1 AIVQGFGNVGSVT
14 AQTLAASGVRVV
26 GVEDV
31 FGAVQNPDGLDIGT
45 LTAHVARTGRVPG
58 FAGGKP
64 VDPADFLSLPCDVLV
79 PAAGGGMITADNA
92 GRIQAAI
99 VAEGANGPTTP
110 EADDILNT
118 RGITVLPDILCNAGG
133 VFVSYLEYTQETQQ
147 EQMTEAEVLQR
158 LAERMRDRFARV
170 RETAIERK
178 LSLRQAAMLMSVRNV
193 AAAVMARG
201 LLP

>member
-1 AIVQGFGNVGSVT
+1 
-14 AQTLAASGVRVV
+14 
-26 GVEDV
+26 
-31 FGAVQNPDGLDIGT
+31 
-45 LTAHVARTGRVPG
+45 VPG

-64 VDPADFLSLPCDVLV
+64 VDPADFLALPCDVLV

-92 GRIQAAI
+92 GRIQASI

-110 EADDILNT
+110 EADDILNK
-118 RGITVLPDILCNAGG
+118 RGIAVLPDILCNAGG

>member
-1 AIVQGFGNVGSVT
+1 VS
-14 AQTLAASGVRVV
+14 AQSLAAAGVRVV

-31 FGAVQNPDGLDIGT
+31 FGAVRNPVGLDIGA
-45 LTAHVARTGRVPG
+45 LTQHVARTGRVPG
-58 FAGGKP
+58 FTGGQT

-79 PAAGGGMITADNA
+79 PAAGGGMITAENA
-92 GRIQAAI
+92 GRIQARV

-110 EADDILNT
+110 EADDILNK

-133 VFVSYLEYTQETQQ
+133 VFVSDLEYTQETQQ
-147 EQMTEAEVLQR
+147 EQMTEGEVLQR

-170 RETAIERK
+170 RETAVERK
-178 LSLRQAAMLMSVRNV
+178 LSLRRAAMLISVRNV